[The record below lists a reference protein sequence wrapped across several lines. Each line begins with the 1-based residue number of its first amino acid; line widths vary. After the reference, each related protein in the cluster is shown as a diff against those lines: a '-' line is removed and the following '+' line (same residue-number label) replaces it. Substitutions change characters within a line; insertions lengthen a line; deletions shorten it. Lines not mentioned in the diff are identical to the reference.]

1 MVTAQ
6 LKAEKSVVKEFK
18 LIVIGQDLVMQDV
31 VTELLEDYIIKYS
44 NNSKLQKIE
53 KTSITINEDDI
64 DDEFKIY

>member
-1 MVTAQ
+1 
-6 LKAEKSVVKEFK
+6 
-18 LIVIGQDLVMQDV
+18 MQDV